1 VLTDAKI
8 NYFGDYYW
16 KEKYGLDIFEQ
27 APAVLQRLID
37 RFNEKRSSASD
48 ATDGLKFLS
57 S

>member
-1 VLTDAKI
+1 LTDAKI
-8 NYFGDYYW
+8 NYEGAYFW

-27 APAVLQRLID
+27 APVVLQKLVD
-37 RFNEKRSSASD
+37 SFNGMKSASD